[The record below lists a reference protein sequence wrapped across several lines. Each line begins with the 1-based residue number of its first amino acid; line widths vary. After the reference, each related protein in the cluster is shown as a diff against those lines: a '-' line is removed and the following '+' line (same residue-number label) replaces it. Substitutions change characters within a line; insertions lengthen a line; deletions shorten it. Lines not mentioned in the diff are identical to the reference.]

1 MISIVQL
8 MRLRDILDQQFL
20 QDEIRF
26 VNRLLQLT
34 IQEYQR
40 DTDTL
45 PLDLWKKAVSI
56 INVSFFII
64 IFYLVYERHYW
75 CS

>member
-1 MISIVQL
+1 MISNVQL
-8 MRLRDILDQQFL
+8 MRLRDLLDQQFL

-26 VNRLLQLT
+26 VNRLLQLS

-40 DTDTL
+40 DADTL

-56 INVSFFII
+56 ISVSFLHRCIPFS
-64 IFYLVYERHYW
+64 L
-75 CS
+75 

>member
-1 MISIVQL
+1 
-8 MRLRDILDQQFL
+8 MRLRDLLGQQFL

-26 VNRLLQLT
+26 VNHLLQLS

-56 INVSFFII
+56 VIVSFLHHCILFS
-64 IFYLVYERHYW
+64 L
-75 CS
+75 